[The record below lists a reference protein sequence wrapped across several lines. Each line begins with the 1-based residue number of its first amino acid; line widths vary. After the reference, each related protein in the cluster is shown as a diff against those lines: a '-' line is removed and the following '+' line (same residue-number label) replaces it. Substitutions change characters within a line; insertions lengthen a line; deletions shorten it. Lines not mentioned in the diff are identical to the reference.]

1 MIVVGS
7 NVASAQTEVTLWQED
22 FSSYSANDVPSGGTY
37 NYSCTGTNTMIYE
50 ETVAGGTSPEL
61 LLQKNSNGSLTAV
74 IPLENIEGDLTL
86 TFRTNNQKIKVE
98 STTSGITGG
107 VEEKKSG
114 VHTTTFSGVTTEMTS
129 ITIKFTCSGSSN
141 VRLDDIVLKGTKSA
155 SAPTGIAINETNF
168 PDDVFRAWVAEN
180 CDKAPEGGEK
190 DGYLDDEE
198 IAAQVIIG
206 INNKNIEDLKGIEY
220 FTAATML
227 MCDGNKLQTLDV
239 SKNTKLTQLIC
250 YGNKLTS
257 LNVSKNTAL
266 TSLHCTDNQLTSLNV
281 SNNTELGM
289 LLCQNNQLTSLD
301 VTNNQKLTTLDC
313 SNNLINETEMGKLV
327 ASMPTISGNPGIFYP
342 FNLSV
347 EDDAN
352 EITTTQV
359 NDAKGKNWNV
369 QAWNGSEYVDYE
381 GVEPTPETNE
391 YYEKVTTAPSD
402 WSGEYLIVYEE
413 GSVAFNGGLSTL
425 DAVGNTIEVEIDEN
439 KIKATDAVDAA
450 TFTIAKMED
459 ANTYSIK
466 SASGKFI
473 GVTSNS
479 NGLKQSDTSA
489 YAHNLSV
496 REGDAVI
503 AAAFDGSSMTLR
515 YNSASNQARFR
526 YYKDGQ
532 KAIQL
537 YKKAVTMNNQYTLV
551 TVEGLGESATET
563 EYPFEGNTLTKEFTG
578 RTEFYIKDNNGKKY
592 YGPQDTEAGVISA
605 ENHENLP
612 TFDDEA
618 TYVLKK
624 ANTWVFT
631 ITELDASTTAGGIT
645 VTVNPQTVGETK
657 YMISNSLTEE
667 SEDVFDE
674 NLQLTKEMDT
684 EAFYI
689 IRSDDYGIFELTAAD
704 NNVIED
710 GWKYYIWE
718 FSDENPTVGFIAGKR
733 TNMYRVSKPGTYTF
747 TLDTENKTVTAQFV
761 SSKQYTLVKVEGFGE
776 TATETEYP
784 FEGLTLT
791 KEFTDP
797 SRFYIKDSD
806 GNNYYG
812 LQNTEYEVDRYIIRT
827 ENHENLQTVESGEEF
842 LLKKGN
848 TWVFTITELDAATTA
863 GGITLTVNP
872 ETVGETKYMI
882 SYSLTEE
889 SEDVFD
895 ENLKLTKEM
904 DTTPF
909 YITRSDDYGIFEV
922 TAVERTNP
930 DGYYRFTFTEDNNT
944 VGFKVG
950 EHRNMYE
957 MSEAGVYDF
966 TLDLDAKTVTA
977 VKATEVTAAG
987 NLNNSA
993 TGVFYGVDDMS
1004 GNGNDNKGKSAT
1016 GKLTTAFGDVEVV
1029 YTVGTEYGNAYLKND
1044 HIRMYAEGTTL
1055 KFTAPE
1061 GYVLTKIVL
1070 EKSSGNFNNLTT
1082 DVETYTNG
1090 TWEGEEESVTFTS
1103 QNATIQLLA
1112 AEVTLKKANFVK
1124 VNISA
1129 AEWATFVTPIAVA
1142 FPEDVNAYIIKE
1154 QYADR
1159 AVGEKITEA
1168 PAGTAVIINGT
1179 EGTHKLP
1186 DIGKSAEIESNKLLV
1201 SDGTVTGDGTI
1212 YVLAVEGGQAGF
1224 APLKSGKTLSEG
1236 KAYLKMENAGAKIAF
1251 VIDGEATDIR
1261 SIENTVDFNNGDWY
1275 NLQGVK
1281 VTSPQKG
1288 IYIHNGKKVVIK

>member
-1 MIVVGS
+1 MKHFYLKSLFLSLLMMVVGV
-7 NVASAQTEVTLWQED
+7 NVASAAPGDEIKSPSDVV
-22 FSSYSANDVPSGGTY
+22 SGKSYYIKGVYT
-37 NYSCTGTNTMIYE
+37 
-50 ETVAGGTSPEL
+50 
-61 LLQKNSNGSLTAV
+61 SNGT
-74 IPLENIEGDLTL
+74 
-86 TFRTNNQKIKVE
+86 
-98 STTSGITGG
+98 
-107 VEEKKSG
+107 EKS
-114 VHTTTFSGVTTEMTS
+114 
-129 ITIKFTCSGSSN
+129 CYY
-141 VRLDDIVLKGTKSA
+141 
-155 SAPTGIAINETNF
+155 APT
-168 PDDVFRAWVAEN
+168 
-180 CDKAPEGGEK
+180 
-190 DGYLDDEE
+190 
-198 IAAQVIIG
+198 
-206 INNKNIEDLKGIEY
+206 
-220 FTAATML
+220 
-227 MCDGNKLQTLDV
+227 
-239 SKNTKLTQLIC
+239 
-250 YGNKLTS
+250 
-257 LNVSKNTAL
+257 
-266 TSLHCTDNQLTSLNV
+266 
-281 SNNTELGM
+281 
-289 LLCQNNQLTSLD
+289 
-301 VTNNQKLTTLDC
+301 
-313 SNNLINETEMGKLV
+313 
-327 ASMPTISGNPGIFYP
+327 
-342 FNLSV
+342 
-347 EDDAN
+347 
-352 EITTTQV
+352 
-359 NDAKGKNWNV
+359 DAKGKFTDNAATDISGGLPITFTQVEGGWTLTTP
-369 QAWNGSEYVDYE
+369 NGFYVRPHTSNGQTYLVEDEVVLQLASGKTKE
-381 GVEPTPETNE
+381 GAGKGIKIGPYTSDGNDWYLQCNTSNPKIGGYKATSNQWDVTLIECGDEVSSDATFAETNPSIDFPATKSYSQE
-391 YYEKVTTAPSD
+391 VTTAE
-402 WSGEYLIVYEE
+402 GYTGNVTYEITANTAGATIE
-413 GSVAFNGGLSTL
+413 GSTVTVTQAGSVTVKATAEPVEGFLTSTATYTLTVTDSRADNGLEFAESSQEVTVGEVLNAPMLTNPNNLTVTYSSSDESIATV
-425 DAVGNTIEVEIDEN
+425 DTDGNVTGVAVGTA
-439 KIKATDAVDAA
+439 KIIVTFEGNDQYKAGSVSYNITVKKATELPEGTLLYESVSGYTGTSDVSSELSVNYANLDYKNWASFSRVYAGKVMTGD
-450 TFTIAKMED
+450 ED
-459 ANTYSIK
+459 GHLKFGSSNN
-466 SASGKFI
+466 SGKAETGSI
-473 GVTSNS
+473 ALTGSGKLTY
-479 NGLKQSDTSA
+479 K
-489 YAHNLSV
+489 V
-496 REGDAVI
+496 RSYDSKNT
-503 AAAFDGSSMTLR
+503 GSLT
-515 YNSASNQARFR
+515 
-526 YYKDGQ
+526 
-532 KAIQL
+532 I
-537 YKKAVTMNNQYTLV
+537 
-551 TVEGLGESATET
+551 SATGADISGDTEVTGTAKWVEKTVNLTNANGDVVITFETSSDNKRIRVDDIMLVKAGETLANYSLVVVTGDGET

-592 YGPQDTEAGVISA
+592 YGPQDTEAAIISA

-710 GWKYYIWE
+710 GWNYYIWE

-761 SSKQYTLVKVEGFGE
+761 SGKQYTLVKVEGFGE

-930 DGYYRFTFTEDNNT
+930 EGYYRFTFTEDNNT

-950 EHRNMYE
+950 ERRNMYE

-993 TGVFYGVDDMS
+993 TGVFYGVEDMS

-1090 TWEGEEESVTFTS
+1090 TWEGEEESVTFTG
-1103 QNATIQLLA
+1103 QNGTIRLIT
-1112 AEVTLKKANFVK
+1112 AEVTLKKAEFVE
-1124 VNISA
+1124 VTISS
-1129 AEWATFVTPIAVA
+1129 AEWATFVTPAPVK
-1142 FPEDVNAYIIKE
+1142 FTKDVKAYIVTEINPTTNVAE
-1154 QYADR
+1154 GQ
-1159 AVGEKITEA
+1159 EITEA
-1168 PAGTAVIINGT
+1168 PEGTPVIVNGTAGV
-1179 EGTHKLP
+1179 HKLP
-1186 DIGKSAEIESNKLLV
+1186 KVESAVLDYINQLKV

-1212 YVLAVEGGQAGF
+1212 YVLAVQGGQAGF

-1261 SIENTVDFNNGDWY
+1261 SIENTVDFSNGDWY

>member
-1 MIVVGS
+1 MKHFYFKSLFLSLLMIVMGGIGVSAAEPETLATFTASDYNSGTTGGWTVS
-7 NVASAQTEVTLWQED
+7 NADYATATSGNYYKLISSDASIVTPSINW
-22 FSSYSANDVPSGGTY
+22 SSYSDITITISARKYGGPNATQGRISVSQGETELASYSPSSTSIVASSPLEISPTGGTITI
-37 NYSCTGTNTMIYE
+37 SCPGASSSKGCGVGSIVIKGTPKAVSKTLSSISLS
-50 ETVAGGTSPEL
+50 GTYP
-61 LLQKNSNGSLTAV
+61 
-74 IPLENIEGDLTL
+74 
-86 TFRTNNQKIKVE
+86 
-98 STTSGITGG
+98 
-107 VEEKKSG
+107 
-114 VHTTTFSGVTTEMTS
+114 TTFNVGDTFSHEGMTVTATYDDNTS
-129 ITIKFTCSGSSN
+129 
-141 VRLDDIVLKGTKSA
+141 
-155 SAPTGIAINETNF
+155 E
-168 PDDVFRAWVAEN
+168 DVTAYATF
-180 CDKAPEGGEK
+180 
-190 DGYLDDEE
+190 DGYD
-198 IAAQVIIG
+198 
-206 INNKNIEDLKGIEY
+206 
-220 FTAATML
+220 M
-227 MCDGNKLQTLDV
+227 
-239 SKNTKLTQLIC
+239 
-250 YGNKLTS
+250 
-257 LNVSKNTAL
+257 
-266 TSLHCTDNQLTSLNV
+266 
-281 SNNTELGM
+281 
-289 LLCQNNQLTSLD
+289 
-301 VTNNQKLTTLDC
+301 
-313 SNNLINETEMGKLV
+313 
-327 ASMPTISGNPGIFYP
+327 
-342 FNLSV
+342 SV
-347 EDDAN
+347 
-352 EITTTQV
+352 
-359 NDAKGKNWNV
+359 
-369 QAWNGSEYVDYE
+369 
-381 GVEPTPETNE
+381 
-391 YYEKVTTAPSD
+391 
-402 WSGEYLIVYEE
+402 
-413 GSVAFNGGLSTL
+413 
-425 DAVGNTIEVEIDEN
+425 
-439 KIKATDAVDAA
+439 
-450 TFTIAKMED
+450 
-459 ANTYSIK
+459 ANTYDVTVSYTEREVTKTATYTITVNALTGEAYTLVTNANDLEEGDK
-466 SASGKFI
+466 VIIVNNASGARKAMGAQRNSNRGAEDITFDASGNAI
-473 GVTSNS
+473 VPAGSAIQVFTLEGGASGWYFNTGSGYLYAASNS
-479 NGLKQSDTSA
+479 SNQLKTQTSKDDNA
-489 YAHNLSV
+489 K
-496 REGDAVI
+496 AVI
-503 AAAFDGSSMTLR
+503 TIDEGATSVVFQRKNGRNVLQ
-515 YNSASNQARFR
+515 YNSESILFSCYADATQTP
-526 YYKDGQ
+526 
-532 KAIQL
+532 IL
-537 YKKAVTMNNQYTLV
+537 IYKKATELNNQYTLV
-551 TVEGLGESATET
+551 TVDGETET
-563 EYPFEGNTLTKEFTG
+563 EYAFEGNTLTKEFTG

-592 YGPQDTEAGVISA
+592 YGQEDTEYESGRFIIRA

-612 TFDDEA
+612 TFESGEEFL
-618 TYVLKK
+618 LKK
-624 ANTWVFT
+624 GNTWVFT
-631 ITELDASTTAGGIT
+631 ITELDATAGGIT
-645 VTVNPQTVGETK
+645 VTVNPQTLGETK

-689 IRSDDYGIFELTAAD
+689 IRSDDYGIFEMTAAD
-704 NNVIED
+704 HNVSDETSF
-710 GWKYYIWE
+710 YYIWE
-718 FSDENPTVGFIAGKR
+718 FSEDAPTVGYIPARR

-950 EHRNMYE
+950 ERRNMYE

-977 VKATEVTAAG
+977 VKATEVTATG

-993 TGVFYGVDDMS
+993 TGVFYGVEDMS
-1004 GNGNDNKGKSAT
+1004 GNGNANKGKSAT

-1029 YTVGTEYGNAYLKND
+1029 YTVGTKDGNAYLKND
-1044 HIRMYAEGTTL
+1044 YIRMYKEGTTL

-1061 GYVLTKIVL
+1061 GYVLTKIAL

-1082 DVETYTNG
+1082 DAETYTNTNG
-1090 TWEGEEESVTFTS
+1090 TWEGEEESVTFTG
-1103 QNATIQLLA
+1103 QNSTIQLLA
-1112 AEVTLKKANFVK
+1112 AEVTLKKAEFVE
-1124 VNISA
+1124 VTISS
-1129 AEWATFVTPIAVA
+1129 AEWTTFVTPAPVK
-1142 FPEDVNAYIIKE
+1142 FMKDVKAYIVTEINPTTNVAE
-1154 QYADR
+1154 GQ
-1159 AVGEKITEA
+1159 EITEA
-1168 PAGTAVIINGT
+1168 PEGTPVIVNGTAGV
-1179 EGTHKLP
+1179 HKLP
-1186 DIGKSAEIESNKLLV
+1186 KVESAVLDYINQLKV

-1212 YVLAVEGGQAGF
+1212 YVLAVQGGQAGF

-1261 SIENTVDFNNGDWY
+1261 SIENIVDFSNGDWY

>member
-1 MIVVGS
+1 MKHFYFKSLFLSLLMIVMGGIGVSAAEPETLATFTASDYNSGTTGGWTVSNADYATATSGNYYKLISSDASIVTPSINWSNYSDITITISARKFGGPNATQGRISVSQGETELASYSPSSTSIVASSPLEISPTGGTITISCPGASSSKGCGVGS
-7 NVASAQTEVTLWQED
+7 IVIKGTPKAVSKTLSSISLSGTYPTTFNVGDTFSHEGMTVTATYDDNTSEDVTAYATFGGYDMSVANTYDVTVSYTEREVTKTATYTITVNALTGEA
-22 FSSYSANDVPSGGTY
+22 YTLVTNANDLEEGDEVIIVNNASGARKAMGAQRNSNRGAEDITFDASGNAIVPAGSAIQVFTL
-37 NYSCTGTNTMIYE
+37 E
-50 ETVAGGTSPEL
+50 GGTSGWYFNTGSGYL
-61 LLQKNSNGSLTAV
+61 YAASNSSNQLKTQTSKDDNAKAV
-74 IPLENIEGDLTL
+74 IT
-86 TFRTNNQKIKVE
+86 
-98 STTSGITGG
+98 
-107 VEEKKSG
+107 
-114 VHTTTFSGVTTEMTS
+114 
-129 ITIKFTCSGSSN
+129 
-141 VRLDDIVLKGTKSA
+141 
-155 SAPTGIAINETNF
+155 
-168 PDDVFRAWVAEN
+168 
-180 CDKAPEGGEK
+180 
-190 DGYLDDEE
+190 
-198 IAAQVIIG
+198 
-206 INNKNIEDLKGIEY
+206 
-220 FTAATML
+220 
-227 MCDGNKLQTLDV
+227 
-239 SKNTKLTQLIC
+239 
-250 YGNKLTS
+250 
-257 LNVSKNTAL
+257 
-266 TSLHCTDNQLTSLNV
+266 
-281 SNNTELGM
+281 
-289 LLCQNNQLTSLD
+289 
-301 VTNNQKLTTLDC
+301 
-313 SNNLINETEMGKLV
+313 
-327 ASMPTISGNPGIFYP
+327 
-342 FNLSV
+342 
-347 EDDAN
+347 
-352 EITTTQV
+352 
-359 NDAKGKNWNV
+359 
-369 QAWNGSEYVDYE
+369 
-381 GVEPTPETNE
+381 
-391 YYEKVTTAPSD
+391 
-402 WSGEYLIVYEE
+402 
-413 GSVAFNGGLSTL
+413 
-425 DAVGNTIEVEIDEN
+425 IDEG
-439 KIKATDAVDAA
+439 ATSVV
-450 TFTIAKMED
+450 FQRK
-459 ANTYSIK
+459 
-466 SASGKFI
+466 
-473 GVTSNS
+473 
-479 NGLKQSDTSA
+479 NGRNVLQ
-489 YAHNLSV
+489 
-496 REGDAVI
+496 
-503 AAAFDGSSMTLR
+503 
-515 YNSASNQARFR
+515 YNSESILFSCYADATQTP
-526 YYKDGQ
+526 
-532 KAIQL
+532 IL
-537 YKKAVTMNNQYTLV
+537 IYKKATELNNQYTLV
-551 TVEGLGESATET
+551 TVDGETET

-657 YMISNSLTEE
+657 YMISHSLTEE

-674 NLQLTKEMDT
+674 DLQLTKEMDT

-689 IRSDDYGIFELTAAD
+689 IRSDDYGIFEMTAAD
-704 NNVIED
+704 HNVSDETSF
-710 GWKYYIWE
+710 YYIWE
-718 FSDENPTVGFIAGKR
+718 FSEDAPTVGYIPARR

-895 ENLKLTKEM
+895 ENFKLTKEM

-950 EHRNMYE
+950 ERRNMYE

-977 VKATEVTAAG
+977 VKTTEVTAAG

-1186 DIGKSAEIESNKLLV
+1186 DIGKSAEIESNKLLI

-1261 SIENTVDFNNGDWY
+1261 SIENTVDFSNGDWY

-1288 IYIHNGKKVVIK
+1288 IYIHNGKKVVVK